1 MQTRTLRYRAAFAL
15 FAALA
20 VSGGVAQVQQQTTQ
34 PPNYYVINLGDPLG
48 VPSAAAAS
56 INNIGWTAG
65 DAFATADTEHAELWV
80 GIPLDLGTLGGP
92 NTAVGWPNKNN
103 RGQIVGITETA
114 DLNPLGEDWSCALA
128 NFPTITN
135 HVCYGFLWED
145 LGLRCLP
152 GRSRNWDRQECGGNS
167 RRTFVPDNIRRPL
180 KGFGGFVK
188 SK

>member
-20 VSGGVAQVQQQTTQ
+20 VSGGVAQTQQKTTQ
-34 PPNYYVINLGDPLG
+34 LPKYYVINLGDPLG

-56 INNIGWTAG
+56 INNIGWIAG
-65 DAFATADTEHAELWV
+65 DAFATASSEHAELWV
-80 GIPLDLGTLGGP
+80 GVPLDLGTLGGP
-92 NTAVGWPNKNN
+92 NSAVGWPNKND

-114 DLNPLGEDWSCALA
+114 DMNPLGEDWSCALA

-145 LGLRCLP
+145 GVMSALP
-152 GRSRNWDRQECGGNS
+152 TAAPRDEVTATSVGSAA
-167 RRTFVPDNIRRPL
+167 
-180 KGFGGFVK
+180 
-188 SK
+188 